1 MVWSRGTQ
9 LRHLEATN
17 GASDDGHKGCGLLL
31 LQQQVLHHCSVAAD
45 ASAAWLPSSD
55 SSS

>member
-31 LQQQVLHHCSVAAD
+31 QQQVLHHCSVAAD